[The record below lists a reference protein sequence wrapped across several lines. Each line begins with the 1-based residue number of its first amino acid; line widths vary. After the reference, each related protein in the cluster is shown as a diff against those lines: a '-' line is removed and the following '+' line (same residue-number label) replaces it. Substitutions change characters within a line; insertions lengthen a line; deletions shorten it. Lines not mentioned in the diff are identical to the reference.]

1 MAATSPSDEDI
12 AALADLDAR
21 DCRALTE
28 YQTVFAVAPGVFDV
42 VAEGPTYRVDLQQGV
57 CECKD
62 SRMRHVSC
70 KHQRRVEFA
79 IGARDIPA
87 GVDPVGDLTV
97 YEGDAR

>member
-1 MAATSPSDEDI
+1 MMAAASDGTDI

-28 YQTVFAVAPGVFDV
+28 YQTVFAVAPGIFDV

-62 SRMRHVSC
+62 SQMRHVAC

-87 GVDPVGDLTV
+87 GVDPAGDLTV